1 MAGKPVYPAS
11 EAERPPAYMQ
21 SQKSFTCKFCGEKFD
36 SMPRLAAHISHYH
49 SKRRRKS
56 REERIIELLEQLLAE
71 VKALRQDLR
80 SLKLS
85 AVEVKEER
93 RIIRKAEVEASKKPV
108 DKKLP
113 SFMQDNP
120 WIDILSR
127 RPESD

>member
-1 MAGKPVYPAS
+1 
-11 EAERPPAYMQ
+11 MQ

-49 SKRRRKS
+49 SQKRRKS

-71 VKALRQDLR
+71 VKALRQDLK
-80 SLKLS
+80 SLKI
-85 AVEVKEER
+85 VEYTRKTEEKVR
-93 RIIRKAEVEASKKPV
+93 EVRQEKPL
-108 DKKLP
+108 DKRLP

>member
-11 EAERPPAYMQ
+11 EAERPAAYMQ
-21 SQKSFTCKFCGEKFD
+21 NQKSFVCRYCGEKFD

-49 SKRRRKS
+49 SKKRRKS

-71 VKALRQDLR
+71 VKALRQDLK
-80 SLKLS
+80 SLKI
-85 AVEVKEER
+85 VEYTRKTEEKVR
-93 RIIRKAEVEASKKPV
+93 EVRQEKPL
-108 DKKLP
+108 DKSLP

-120 WIDILSR
+120 WLDILSR

>member
-1 MAGKPVYPAS
+1 MAK
-11 EAERPPAYMQ
+11 
-21 SQKSFTCKFCGEKFD
+21 
-36 SMPRLAAHISHYH
+36 LAAHISWHH
-49 SKRRRKS
+49 SQKRRKS

-85 AVEVKEER
+85 AIEVKEE

-108 DKKLP
+108 DKRLP

-127 RPESD
+127 RYESD